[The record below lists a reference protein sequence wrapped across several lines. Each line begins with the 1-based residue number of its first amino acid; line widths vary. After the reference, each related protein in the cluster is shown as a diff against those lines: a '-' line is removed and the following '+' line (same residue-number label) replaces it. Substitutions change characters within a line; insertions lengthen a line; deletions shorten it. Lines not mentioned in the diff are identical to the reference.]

1 MTNIVPKKS
10 IATNKVKT
18 TYVLSKGRWC
28 KNLKQEVKQFFLIVN
43 FSKRNKTLLNVKE
56 GVIF

>member
-18 TYVLSKGRWC
+18 TYVLSEGHWC
-28 KNLKQEVKQFFLIVN
+28 KNLKQEVEQFFLIVI